1 MYVTYFRALEK
12 DLEDERLRDEERE
25 RQRLDE
31 RNRTLELQ
39 MKEREEKKKEEIG
52 KMNVAEEEKDRL
64 MKEHEANQAR

>member
-1 MYVTYFRALEK
+1 M
-12 DLEDERLRDEERE
+12 
-25 RQRLDE
+25 DE

-52 KMNVAEEEKDRL
+52 KMNVTEEEKDRL